1 MWRIWINQTFDYML
15 TQLIYNQ
22 KRTEYDFNW
31 QGNDKTYFK
40 S

>member
-1 MWRIWINQTFDYML
+1 MWRIWINQTFDYMP

-22 KRTEYDFNW
+22 KGTEYDFNW
-31 QGNDKTYFK
+31 QRNDKMYFK